1 VIGSITKSNPHNVQ
15 KTALIYVEKKLYFR
29 LHLRSDL
36 CIITSRPAPR
46 WAKWSRGVRT
56 RGLRVG
62 LVGGPRPL
70 LFLGVIFL
78 WSNGRHQTETSSPLF
93 LSAVGVSQ
101 EVEYYTARNELES
114 IRLKINETAIRLL
127 GVCARHSRLFGRR
140 HAVAFSRRAPAT
152 GLLLR

>member
-1 VIGSITKSNPHNVQ
+1 MIRSLLENLLQSDAK
-15 KTALIYVEKKLYFR
+15 KTYKFG
-29 LHLRSDL
+29 LHLVCDL
-36 CIITSRPAPR
+36 CIIMPRPAPR

-70 LFLGVIFL
+70 LFLGVIL
-78 WSNGRHQTETSSPLF
+78 QSNGRHQTETNSPSL

-101 EVEYYTARNELES
+101 EVEYYTARNEIES

-127 GVCARHSRLFGRR
+127 RVCARHSRLFGRR

-152 GLLLR
+152 DLLLR